1 MTAADAWDEREG
13 PGGPDF
19 EPIVPLRQPKRGKGL
34 LYAVAAIVVL
44 AGSGAAGWYLWGD
57 SLLMDPDAE
66 IPLVRADGGPIKVR
80 PESPGGMDIPD
91 RDKLVYDRID
101 GNGERAEIE
110 RLLPPPET
118 PQPLPEPPAGTQP
131 AEQPAPGGEMPQT
144 AEVAPAQPTQLVPEQ
159 APETAQPSTP
169 PPAPPSSE
177 PAPTVAEVLSTMRP
191 PPPPDKAE
199 TTPEPAP
206 AAPAETAMKAEPEPA
221 PTLAPASEAPA
232 KPEPKPAETASTP
245 AAPAAAEPAG
255 GGYRVQ
261 LAAVRDREAVESEWK
276 RLQKKNTDLL
286 GALELSVQKADLGP
300 GKGIFYRLRA
310 GPLADEA
317 AARDLC
323 TRLKERKVGCLVVR
337 PKG

>member
-13 PGGPDF
+13 PEGPDF
-19 EPIVPLRQPKRGKGL
+19 EPIVPVRKPKRGKGL

-44 AGSGAAGWYLWGD
+44 GASGAAGWYLWGD

-101 GNGERAEIE
+101 GNGERPEVE

-118 PQPLPEPPAGTQP
+118 PKPLPAPAAGAQP
-131 AEQPAPGGEMPQT
+131 AEQPAAGGEAPPQT
-144 AEVAPAQPTQLVPEQ
+144 TEVSPAPPTQLVPEK
-159 APETAQPSTP
+159 APEGAQPSAP
-169 PPAPPSSE
+169 PPAPPASE

-199 TTPEPAP
+199 TTAAPAP
-206 AAPAETAMKAEPEPA
+206 AAPAETAVKEEPKPASAPA
-221 PTLAPASEAPA
+221 PAPEAAP
-232 KPEPKPAETASTP
+232 KPEPKPLETAAAPATAETAG
-245 AAPAAAEPAG
+245 E
-255 GGYRVQ
+255 GYRIQ
-261 LAAVRDREAVESEWK
+261 LAAVRAREAVEPEWT
-276 RLQKKNTDLL
+276 RLQKKNADLL
-286 GALELSVQKADLGP
+286 GPLELSVQKADLGP
-300 GKGIFYRLRA
+300 GKGIYYRLQA
-310 GPLADEA
+310 GPLATEA

-323 TRLKERKVGCLVVR
+323 AKLKERKVGCLVVR